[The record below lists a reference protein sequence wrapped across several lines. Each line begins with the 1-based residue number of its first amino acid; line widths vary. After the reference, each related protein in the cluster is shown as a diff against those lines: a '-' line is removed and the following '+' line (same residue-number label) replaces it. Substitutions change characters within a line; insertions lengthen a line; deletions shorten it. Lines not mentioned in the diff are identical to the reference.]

1 MRGLFMGLLYL
12 NYEFK
17 SPKYKKL
24 WENELEN
31 AIPNMQEYYKNRMSL
46 NKILSIFK
54 KVFHITPITL
64 KTDLSQNRRYLRTL
78 AIYLLFEYSCK
89 EKDKIAHEFQI
100 NLNELV
106 QFENI
111 DIDFTN
117 DINTFFEYFKNEYLI
132 ERKSNL
138 AFQEEISLN
147 LTDEVLKQIDKILS
161 I

>member
-1 MRGLFMGLLYL
+1 MGLLYL
-12 NYEFK
+12 DYEFK

-31 AIPNMQEYYKNRMSL
+31 TISNMQRYYKNRMSL

-78 AIYLLFEYSCK
+78 VIYLLLEYSFEEK
-89 EKDKIAHEFQI
+89 EKIVHEFQI
-100 NLNELV
+100 TLNELV

-117 DINTFFEYFKNEYLI
+117 DINAFFEYFKNDYLI

-147 LTDEVLKQIDKILS
+147 LINEVLDNILS

>member
-1 MRGLFMGLLYL
+1 M
-12 NYEFK
+12 
-17 SPKYKKL
+17 
-24 WENELEN
+24 
-31 AIPNMQEYYKNRMSL
+31 
-46 NKILSIFK
+46 
-54 KVFHITPITL
+54 
-64 KTDLSQNRRYLRTL
+64 
-78 AIYLLFEYSCK
+78 
-89 EKDKIAHEFQI
+89 
-100 NLNELV
+100 

>member
-1 MRGLFMGLLYL
+1 MRGLFMGLLYI
-12 NYEFK
+12 NYELK

-78 AIYLLFEYSCK
+78 AIYLLFDYSCK
-89 EKDKIAHEFQI
+89 EKDKIAHEF
-100 NLNELV
+100 
-106 QFENI
+106 
-111 DIDFTN
+111 
-117 DINTFFEYFKNEYLI
+117 
-132 ERKSNL
+132 
-138 AFQEEISLN
+138 
-147 LTDEVLKQIDKILS
+147 
-161 I
+161 

>member
-1 MRGLFMGLLYL
+1 MGLQYL

-31 AIPNMQEYYKNRMSL
+31 TIPNMQRYYKNRMSL

-64 KTDLSQNRRYLRTL
+64 KTDLSENRRYLRTL
-78 AIYLLFEYSCK
+78 AIYFLLEYCVEEK
-89 EKDKIAHEFQI
+89 EKITHDFQVTP
-100 NLNELV
+100 NELV
-106 QFENI
+106 QFKNI
-111 DIDFTN
+111 DIDFVN
-117 DINTFFEYFKNEYLI
+117 DINAFFEYFKNDYLI

-147 LTDEVLKQIDKILS
+147 LTDEVLDKILS
-161 I
+161 T